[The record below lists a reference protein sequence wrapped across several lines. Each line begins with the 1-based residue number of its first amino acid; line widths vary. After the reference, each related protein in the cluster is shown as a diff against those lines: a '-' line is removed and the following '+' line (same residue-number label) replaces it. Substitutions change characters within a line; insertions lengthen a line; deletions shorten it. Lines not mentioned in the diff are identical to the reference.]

1 MEDKLA
7 NEVASIVEVAIQST
21 VSVFKDIWK
30 KEAPNTVWEDAK
42 FGGIQEIQKSLVV
55 QLMKAFAELYSE
67 LCDENEALRA
77 KVEHLE
83 DVVQKKAGQLEQELE
98 ARMGQLGREMQ
109 QLEKE
114 LKNISESSI
123 RTQAGPTYIV
133 PQDDPAIG
141 EQPQYNCSLVSFQFK
156 QERFE

>member
-21 VSVFKDIWK
+21 VSVFKDVWT
-30 KEAPNTVWEDAK
+30 KEAPNTEWEDAK
-42 FGGIQEIQKSLVV
+42 LGGIQEIQKSLVV

-123 RTQAGPTYIV
+123 RTQEGPTYIV
-133 PQDDPAIG
+133 PQDDPARG
-141 EQPQYNCSLVSFQFK
+141 EQQS
-156 QERFE
+156 

>member
-21 VSVFKDIWK
+21 VSVFKDVWT

-42 FGGIQEIQKSLVV
+42 LGGIQEIQKSLVV

-123 RTQAGPTYIV
+123 RTQGGPTYIV

-141 EQPQYNCSLVSFQFK
+141 EHQS
-156 QERFE
+156 